1 MTGGASGDRSVT
13 QLFDDLDRLAFRLQR
28 VGRERF
34 PETAQPT
41 FTLGDLEEKLLPF
54 REARREL
61 AVSDAAGYDR
71 AMLRLVAGERGY
83 LAADPRL
90 QAACHQTLASPSPTL
105 ALIRAWS
112 ATPLQLVSSPM
123 TPAFIPEPSPTGGR
137 DADPAEAAT
146 CRFCAGVL
154 PRRPVTFCPHC
165 GVDLTRQQC
174 PACSTELEVGW
185 KFCVTCG
192 RAADSGIGR

>member
-1 MTGGASGDRSVT
+1 MSAHGGRGET
-13 QLFDDLDRLAFRLQR
+13 ELFDDLDRLAFRLQR
-28 VGRERF
+28 VVRERF
-34 PETAQPT
+34 PETSQPT

-61 AVSDAAGYDR
+61 AVSDAAAYDR
-71 AMLRLVAGERGY
+71 TMLRLVAGERGV

-90 QAACHQTLASPSPTL
+90 QEACRQTLAAPSPTL

-112 ATPLQLVSSPM
+112 ATPLHLVSTLM
-123 TPAFIPEPSPTGGR
+123 TPAFMPDPSSAERGDAAPEEPT
-137 DADPAEAAT
+137 T
-146 CRFCAGVL
+146 CRYCAGVL

-192 RAADSGIGR
+192 RAAEPGSAR

>member
-1 MTGGASGDRSVT
+1 MSGPGGQGET
-13 QLFDDLDRLAFRLQR
+13 QLYDDLDRMAFRLQR
-28 VGRERF
+28 VVRERF
-34 PETAQPT
+34 PETDRPT

-71 AMLRLVAGERGY
+71 TMLRLVAGERGVID
-83 LAADPRL
+83 ADPRL
-90 QAACHQTLASPSPTL
+90 QAACRQTLAAPSPTL

-112 ATPLQLVSSPM
+112 ATPLHLVSPPM
-123 TPAFIPEPSPTGGR
+123 TSAYRPDPSSPDDR
-137 DADPAEAAT
+137 DAAPAEPVT
-146 CRFCAGVL
+146 CRYCAGAL

-192 RAADSGIGR
+192 RAADPGPTR

>member
-1 MTGGASGDRSVT
+1 MTGTGGAGET
-13 QLFDDLDRLAFRLQR
+13 QLYDDLDRLAFRLQR
-28 VGRERF
+28 VVRERF
-34 PETAQPT
+34 PETDRPT

-71 AMLRLVAGERGY
+71 TMLRLVAGERGVID
-83 LAADPRL
+83 ADPRL
-90 QAACHQTLASPSPTL
+90 QAACRQTLAAPSPTL

-112 ATPLQLVSSPM
+112 ATPLSLAPSSMTSAYRPDASSPDGGEA
-123 TPAFIPEPSPTGGR
+123 TPAEPV
-137 DADPAEAAT
+137 T
-146 CRFCAGVL
+146 CRYCAGSL

-192 RAADSGIGR
+192 RAAEPSGGR